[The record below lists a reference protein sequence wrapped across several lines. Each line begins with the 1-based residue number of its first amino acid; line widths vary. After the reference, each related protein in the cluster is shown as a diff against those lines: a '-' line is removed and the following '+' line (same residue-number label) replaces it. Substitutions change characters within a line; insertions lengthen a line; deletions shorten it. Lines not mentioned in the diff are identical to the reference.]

1 MKAAFIERPGSS
13 DEIRYG
19 DLPDPEPAASQ
30 VLVRVS
36 ALTVNPIDTYIR
48 SGAYPIA
55 LPSPFVIGRD
65 MTGTV
70 ARVGAAVTRFQ
81 IGDRVWCN
89 NQGYDGRQGTFA
101 ALVVIDEPLLYHLPA
116 GADPIES
123 VAVLHSG
130 LTAAI
135 GLFSRAHLARGERL
149 FVNGGDGNVGSAVLQ
164 FAKTAGASVIVTSGN
179 AEKARWCEALGADA
193 VIDYKHADVVSALR
207 AIHPDGVDVY
217 WDAAGKID
225 FDDVLAV
232 VRRRARIVVMAGM
245 SHRTALSVGAFY
257 TRNCSL
263 FGFTVTDAT
272 AAELAAS
279 AERINEAI
287 AAGSLRGR
295 IHSVLPLSRAA
306 EAHRLVERGGLFGKI
321 AVVPDAE

>member
-19 DLPDPEPAASQ
+19 DLPDPEPAPSQ

-55 LPSPFVIGRD
+55 LPHPFVIGRD

-70 ARVGAAVTRFQ
+70 ERVGAGATRFQ
-81 IGDRVWCN
+81 TGDRVWCN

-101 ALVVIDEPLLYHLPA
+101 ELVAVDEPLLYHLPA
-116 GADPIES
+116 SADPIES

-130 LTAAI
+130 LTAVV
-135 GLFSRAHLARGERL
+135 GLFSRAKIARGERL
-149 FVNGGDGNVGSAVLQ
+149 FVNGGDGNVGTAVLQ
-164 FAKTAGASVIVTSGN
+164 FAKTAGAIVVVTSGSE
-179 AEKARWCEALGADA
+179 EKARWCEALGADA
-193 VIDYKHADVVSALR
+193 VIDYKHADVVNTLR
-207 AIHPDGVDVY
+207 TIHPEGVDVY
-217 WDAAGKID
+217 WDAAGNID

-232 VRRRARIVVMAGM
+232 VRRRARIVVMAGL
-245 SHRTALSVGAFY
+245 SHRASFPVGAFY

-263 FGFTVTDAT
+263 FGFTVTDARVD
-272 AAELAAS
+272 ELAES
-279 AERINEAI
+279 AARINDAL
-287 AAGSLRGR
+287 ANGSLRGR
-295 IHSVLPLSRAA
+295 IHAVLPLSRAS

-321 AVVPDAE
+321 VVVPDAK